1 MTLETAFAEIQQF
14 WPGGLPFAFGRG
26 GAAARLSAEFGRP
39 LPPDLV
45 AYLDA
50 VAPAEE
56 VEFATVGNP
65 LQLYGLARLG
75 PQQPG
80 YSFNPVTQEP
90 LPYWNTAFFLLADEG
105 ADPVVLDLGQPAAG
119 IRKLLHGAGSWDE
132 GDTVADTLGQFL
144 LCSAA
149 LHHALTAFEDEPFV
163 DDERGFNLA
172 PQAAAWLFP
181 RLKAWAGPHYGAW
194 SGVFDNA

>member
-45 AYLDA
+45 MYLDA
-50 VAPAEE
+50 VAPAED
-56 VEFATVGNP
+56 VEFATIGNP

-75 PQQPG
+75 PQQLG
-80 YSFNPVTQEP
+80 YSFNPVTQKP
-90 LPYWNTAFFLLADEG
+90 LPGWNPAFFLLADEG

-119 IRKLLHGAGSWDE
+119 IQKLLHGAGSWDE
-132 GDTVADTLGQFL
+132 GGTVADTLGQFL

-149 LHHALTAFEDEPFV
+149 QHHALTAFEDEPFV
-163 DDERGFNLA
+163 DDARGFNLA
-172 PQAAAWLFP
+172 PRAAAWLFP
-181 RLKAWAGPHYGAW
+181 RLKVWAGPHYGAW